1 MATVVYTWSVGA
13 VIGMLLLAFYIIL
26 VLRDNNKREFL
37 TSKNYI
43 LIIFVLNILIVFFQ
57 VQNYF
62 TGFITNYLGKD
73 VTFSGRTF
81 LWSLGISEIEKA
93 PIFGYGIDETVIKSK
108 LYGLEHFHNYF
119 VNLIYQGGLAS
130 LVCFLLMN
138 YIAIKKL
145 EKYKNTYISKVI
157 AFVIFT
163 SLILS
168 LVDTLDYTYFFV
180 FYLIA
185 GNIEKIIG
193 EKNDGE

>member
-1 MATVVYTWSVGA
+1 
-13 VIGMLLLAFYIIL
+13 
-26 VLRDNNKREFL
+26 
-37 TSKNYI
+37 
-43 LIIFVLNILIVFFQ
+43 
-57 VQNYF
+57 
-62 TGFITNYLGKD
+62 
-73 VTFSGRTF
+73 
-81 LWSLGISEIEKA
+81 
-93 PIFGYGIDETVIKSK
+93 
-108 LYGLEHFHNYF
+108 
-119 VNLIYQGGLAS
+119 
-130 LVCFLLMN
+130 MN